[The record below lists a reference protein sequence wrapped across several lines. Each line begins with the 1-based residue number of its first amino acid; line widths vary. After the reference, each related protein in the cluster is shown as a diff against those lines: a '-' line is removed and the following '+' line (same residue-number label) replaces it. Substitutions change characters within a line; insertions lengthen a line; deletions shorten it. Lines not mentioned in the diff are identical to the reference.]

1 MVDSTNSRARKNLNP
16 NLNMLLPIK
25 SILNS
30 KSTNTQKLTKANS
43 DLKNHC
49 KNTEINNVN
58 VPIPLSVLKDYY
70 ENDVCSSN
78 KHTLNT
84 INKKDI
90 EIQFDH
96 NVGSSRIGSMTK
108 LCPVVNEKK
117 TLAKYKSIAGSLSSS
132 KVGMFFIYKTI
143 ANNYVSSKKVTDRN
157 FMLEKILLEYKLL
170 EKNIGGKSVSVKNP
184 EIGINSPTFNS
195 NKIAIHTFAVPQA
208 LPSYKKI
215 IINDEKIKENIKASM
230 LPIIKN
236 EKTEQCLSLKRQ
248 YNIQSK
254 SKVLTRLTS
263 DDKDYVKKHYM
274 KRKTIDKSHIKNNS
288 TPLLMLMA
296 FSIHERNFQ
305 QKFPAFQLHPLI
317 PVDRKSVV

>member
-1 MVDSTNSRARKNLNP
+1 
-16 NLNMLLPIK
+16 
-25 SILNS
+25 
-30 KSTNTQKLTKANS
+30 
-43 DLKNHC
+43 
-49 KNTEINNVN
+49 
-58 VPIPLSVLKDYY
+58 
-70 ENDVCSSN
+70 
-78 KHTLNT
+78 
-84 INKKDI
+84 
-90 EIQFDH
+90 
-96 NVGSSRIGSMTK
+96 
-108 LCPVVNEKK
+108 
-117 TLAKYKSIAGSLSSS
+117 
-132 KVGMFFIYKTI
+132 
-143 ANNYVSSKKVTDRN
+143 
-157 FMLEKILLEYKLL
+157 MLEKILLEYKLL

-288 TPLLMLMA
+288 SLNDNNNLINEILND
-296 FSIHERNFQ
+296 SIHECDFPMKITKKDYKINIRNS
-305 QKFPAFQLHPLI
+305 KPKDKEELYLRYLLHKRTHNI
-317 PVDRKSVV
+317 N